1 MFLREH
7 IRHKDGK
14 RHRYWSLCE
23 SVRTA
28 DGVRQRTLCYLG
40 ELNSSGQARWRKTI
54 EVFNEQG
61 EERQLSLFASDE
73 PVGGDDPDV
82 VQVRLDKIGVE
93 RARQFGACYLGWEL
107 WRKLELDRFWQ
118 QRVDVPVADV
128 AWSRVAALLAIN
140 RLCAPS
146 SELGI
151 TERWYPSTALDD
163 LLGIEDGKINED
175 RLYRCLDKLLGE
187 KEELEKHLKG
197 TYGELFAA
205 QFDVLLYD
213 LTSTYFEGEAESNP
227 QAKRGYS
234 RDSRSDCKQLLIAL
248 VVSEEGF
255 PLAYEVFDG
264 NRADVTT
271 LEEIVGAVEN
281 KYGRAQRVWVF
292 DRGVVSEANLKM
304 LRDEEGLY
312 LVGTPRSQLKKF
324 EKELLAE
331 GWYPVRDSVE
341 VKLIPH
347 PEGKETFVLCKS
359 SGRKTKEEAMQRR
372 QAEKLGK
379 ALAQMSDSIAQGKRK
394 DVDKLNR
401 RLGRLEERYP
411 MVSDLYQ
418 VELKR
423 MDGKLQLQWQRR
435 EGTQNWAQLRQGAYL
450 LRTNLGETDPAKLWD
465 KYVQLTEAEAA
476 FRVLKSE
483 LNIRPIWHQKQD
495 RVQAHI
501 LVAFLGYA
509 LWVTLKHLLKAARMD
524 LSPAH
529 VLQQMAQI
537 QSVDI
542 VLETTDGR
550 EIRLRRV
557 TRLNEQQKSIA
568 QALNLSIPERL
579 HFDRECSGNSAIA

>member
-1 MFLREH
+1 M
-7 IRHKDGK
+7 
-14 RHRYWSLCE
+14 
-23 SVRTA
+23 VR
-28 DGVRQRTLCYLG
+28 
-40 ELNSSGQARWRKTI
+40 
-54 EVFNEQG
+54 
-61 EERQLSLFASDE
+61 
-73 PVGGDDPDV
+73 
-82 VQVRLDKIGVE
+82 VRLDKIGVE
-93 RARQFGACYLGWEL
+93 RARQFGACYLGLEL

-163 LLGIEDGKINED
+163 LLGIEEGKINED

-187 KEELEKHLKG
+187 KEELEKHLRGK
-197 TYGELFAA
+197 YGELFAA

-234 RDSRSDCKQLLIAL
+234 RDGRSDCKQLIIAL

-292 DRGVVSEANLKM
+292 DRGVVSEANLKT

-312 LVGTPRSQLKKF
+312 LVGTPRSQLKRF

-331 GWYPVRDSVE
+331 GWHKVRDNVE

-347 PEGKETFVLCKS
+347 PEAQETFVLCKS

-372 QAEKLGK
+372 QAEKLEQ

-418 VELKR
+418 MELKR
-423 MDGKLQLQWQRR
+423 VDERLQLQWQRR
-435 EGTQNWAQLRQGAYL
+435 EGMKNWMQLRQGAYL
-450 LRTNLGETDPAKLWD
+450 LRTNLAETDPAKLWD
-465 KYVQLTEAEAA
+465 KYVQLTEAEAV

-509 LWVTLKHLLKAARMD
+509 LWVTLKHLLKAGRTD

-529 VLQQMAQI
+529 VLQQLAQI

-557 TRLNEQQKSIA
+557 TRLNAQQKSIA
-568 QALNLSIPERL
+568 QVLNLPIPERL